1 MALLK
6 PIRGDDGVT
15 THYHRILYL
24 QTTTNEQNSIAV
36 LSYVDSVSRTE
47 QKSGTLANPYQRS
60 ITYETSYDP
69 EMTIKTA
76 YDYLKTL
83 PEFAGAKDV

>member
-6 PIRGDDGVT
+6 SIRGEDGVT
-15 THYHRILYL
+15 TNYHRILFL

-47 QKSGTLANPYQRS
+47 QKSGTLITPYQQCV
-60 ITYETSYDP
+60 TYETSYDP
-69 EMTIKTA
+69 DMTIASA
-76 YDYLKTL
+76 YQYLKTL